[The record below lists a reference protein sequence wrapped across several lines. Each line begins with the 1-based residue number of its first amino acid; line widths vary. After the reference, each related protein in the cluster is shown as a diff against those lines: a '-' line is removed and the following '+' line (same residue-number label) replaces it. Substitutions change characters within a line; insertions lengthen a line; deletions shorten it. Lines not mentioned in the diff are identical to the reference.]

1 MPATR
6 ARLGVILLT
15 VFIDLI
21 GFGLILPV
29 LPYFAERLGAQ
40 GLGFGALIGAF
51 SIMQFVASVVL
62 GRWSDH
68 VGRRPVLLMS
78 IALGVGGYLLFGFAE
93 AYGVLLVARM
103 VSGFA
108 AGNLSVAQA
117 YIADVTSPA
126 ERSRG
131 MALMGAALGL
141 GFIVGPALGGLAGH
155 VGGAKAVGLL
165 GATLCLANYVSAAL
179 ILGESLDTERRTRRS
194 LLDVEHLRRGL
205 ADPALRAAFVAF
217 ACIPFAFSGY
227 WVALPLHAKATF
239 GWTERELGWFF
250 AIIGAVAA
258 IVQGYVFGRLARRVS
273 DRWLAIAGTLGMA
286 VPIAVTPLLPVSAAL
301 YASVIALA
309 FANSIA
315 APALAALVSTL
326 SDPAEQG
333 AMLGAAQSLGALGRF
348 SGPFVFGATYDRLG
362 ALVAFL
368 SAGAVMLLTG
378 VATLP
383 LRPTRLPP
391 LTTPRAP

>member
-1 MPATR
+1 MLATR
-6 ARLGVILLT
+6 TRLGVILFT

-21 GFGLILPV
+21 GFGLVLPV
-29 LPYFAERLGAQ
+29 LPYYAQRLGAQ

-51 SIMQFVASVVL
+51 SLMQFVASVVL
-62 GRWSDH
+62 GRWSDR
-68 VGRRPVLLMS
+68 VGRRPVLLTS
-78 IALGVGGYLLFGFAE
+78 IALGAGGYLLFGFAE
-93 AYGVLLVARM
+93 AYGVLLIARM

-131 MALMGAALGL
+131 MALMGAAVGL

-155 VGGAKAVGLL
+155 FGGPMGVGLL
-165 GATLCLANYVSAAL
+165 GAMLCVANYISAAV
-179 ILGESLDTERRTRRS
+179 ILTESLDTQRRTRRR
-194 LLDVEHLRRGL
+194 LWDVAHLRRGL

-217 ACIPFAFSGY
+217 GFIPFAFSGY
-227 WVALPLHAKATF
+227 WVALPLHARAAF
-239 GWTERELGWFF
+239 GWSERELGWFF
-250 AIIGAVAA
+250 AVIGAVAA
-258 IVQGYVFGRLARRVS
+258 VVQGYVFGRLARRIS

-286 VPIAVTPLLPVSAAL
+286 LPIAVTPLLPVSAAL
-301 YASVIALA
+301 YASVFALA
-309 FANSIA
+309 FANSVA
-315 APALAALVSTL
+315 APALAGLVSTL

-362 ALVAFL
+362 APAAFL
-368 SAGAVMLLTG
+368 AAGAMMLLTG
-378 VATLP
+378 IATLP
-383 LRPTRLPP
+383 LRPTGTPP
-391 LTTPRAP
+391 VTIPSAP